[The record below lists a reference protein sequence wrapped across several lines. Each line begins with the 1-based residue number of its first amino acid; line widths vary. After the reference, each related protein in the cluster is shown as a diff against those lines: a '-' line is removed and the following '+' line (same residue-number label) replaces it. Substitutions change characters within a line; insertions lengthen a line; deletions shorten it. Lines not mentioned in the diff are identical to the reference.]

1 MSTTNKSIIFLL
13 LTFAISW
20 AVAIGGHYSG
30 WKESMGPVGPTVVL
44 ATMMAG
50 PAIAALICVIAF
62 EKGRRMQALGLTFKP
77 SIWWLLAWLI
87 PIAIAYGSLG
97 ITLALTDQSYVDMGE
112 AARRMG
118 EAQGQDLSQV
128 PPFLLSTSFMLLMS
142 LLIGPLIN
150 TPILTFT
157 EELGWR
163 GYLYDLWS
171 PCGFWRT
178 SLGTGAVWGI
188 WHAPAIYLYGLN
200 YPTQPVLGIAIFVVY
215 CILLAIIIT
224 HVRERTNSVVAAGL
238 MHGTFNA
245 VAGVSII
252 SLSAPEFPWNGVV
265 GIGGLIALS
274 IGVAIIVVLRL
285 RRPPAAAVASA

>member
-1 MSTTNKSIIFLL
+1 MSIAKKSAVFLL

-20 AVAIGGHYSG
+20 AIAIGGHYSG
-30 WKESMGPVGPTVVL
+30 LKDSMGAAGPTIVL

-50 PAIAALICVIAF
+50 PAIAALICAVAF
-62 EKGRRMQALGLTFKP
+62 EKGRRVQALGLTFKP
-77 SIWWLLAWLI
+77 SIWWLFAWLI
-87 PIAIAYGSLG
+87 PIAISYAALG
-97 ITLALTDQSYVDMGE
+97 VTLLLTDQTYVDMGE
-112 AARRMG
+112 AARRAA
-118 EAQGQDLSQV
+118 EAQGQDLSQM
-128 PPFLLSTSFMLLMS
+128 PPFLLSTSFMLVMS

-163 GYLYDLWS
+163 GYLYDLWRPS
-171 PCGFWRT
+171 GFWRA
-178 SLGTGAVWGI
+178 SVGTGAIWGV
-188 WHAPAIYLYGLN
+188 WHAPAIFLYGLN
-200 YPTQPVLGIAIFVVY
+200 YPTEPMIGAAIFVVF

-224 HVRERTNSVVAAGL
+224 HVRERTNSVLAAGL

-265 GIGGLIALS
+265 GIGGLIALAA
-274 IGVAIIVVLRL
+274 GAAIIAALRL
-285 RRPPAAAVASA
+285 RTPAVAGAPA